1 MDDQELEV
9 KYFVSNLIGVR
20 EKLERLKAEPV
31 QERVLEVNLR
41 FDTETNQL
49 ARGFKVLRLRY
60 DKKTRLTFKGPASDQ
75 DGVRLR
81 KEIEFEVSFSAWAYK
96 VLELNILAHYRKK
109 GNERKRFGEIPE
121 NDDLSTA
128 ITPYPELKR
137 RLLDCLRKLNERNIR
152 HTRILNFSYQGYDM
166 DQICEKLNT
175 TKTAAYILLSRA
187 RTKLKECINT
197 GSLDHEMPR

>member
-81 KEIEFEVSFSAWAYK
+81 KEIEFEVSDFSAARSFLEALGYSVAMIYEK
-96 VLELNILAHYRKK
+96 YRQAFVLKEVEISLDEL
-109 GNERKRFGEIPE
+109 
-121 NDDLSTA
+121 
-128 ITPYPELKR
+128 PYGTFVELEGPDSKSIR
-137 RLLDCLRKLNERNIR
+137 EVNSLLDLDWGKRIDESYASLFDRLRREAGLSFRDLVFE
-152 HTRILNFSYQGYDM
+152 NFEGK
-166 DQICEKLNT
+166 QIDLEVLGIHP
-175 TKTAAYILLSRA
+175 AD
-187 RTKLKECINT
+187 
-197 GSLDHEMPR
+197 G